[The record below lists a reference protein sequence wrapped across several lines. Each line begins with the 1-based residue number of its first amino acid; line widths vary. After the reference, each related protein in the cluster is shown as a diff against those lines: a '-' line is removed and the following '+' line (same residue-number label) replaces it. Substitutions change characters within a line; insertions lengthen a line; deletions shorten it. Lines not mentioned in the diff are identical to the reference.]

1 MPWWA
6 FSPSSCR
13 SLHRHSFLPRRM
25 LAAATTLV
33 KWRINGAQPRRGQV
47 STLSLRAPTWRGHY
61 LHGERSARP
70 PVTTAEFF
78 KRTLIV
84 LLVALVPVLIW
95 FLFDVILIVAGAILI
110 AVLLHLVAE
119 PFTRWCGL
127 PQNVALICPAF

>member
-1 MPWWA
+1 
-6 FSPSSCR
+6 
-13 SLHRHSFLPRRM
+13 M

-33 KWRINGAQPRRGQV
+33 KWRINGARPRRAQV